1 MVKKIH
7 PVCLFFDSPF
17 SNFCQKKGTVSKKR
31 HRVKKKA
38 FLKQNFQFLSKKRH
52 FCNKICD
59 FCQKKGTLSKKRHR
73 VKKKALK
80 KKTFLGKKFKP
91 HSQSFIEKGFR
102 SKLFPF
108 WTYGVPFFTH
118 FFYILPFFRFIFK
131 IFVYAFFRPLFF
143 AKFFNKLKKKR
154 GNSGNVFEVIVEKTL
169 F

>member
-1 MVKKIH
+1 MVH

-80 KKTFLGKKFKP
+80 KDISGQKIYAPFSKFYRK
-91 HSQSFIEKGFR
+91 R
-102 SKLFPF
+102 FPIKIVPLLDIRCAF
-108 WTYGVPFFTH
+108 FTPFFY
-118 FFYILPFFRFIFK
+118 FLPFLRFIFD
-131 IFVYAFFRPLFF
+131 IFVYAFFRPLSC
-143 AKFFNKLKKKR
+143 R
-154 GNSGNVFEVIVEKTL
+154 L
-169 F
+169 FLPNFSIK